1 MIYQK
6 GDLLSV
12 ESGIIAHGCNCQGVM
27 GSGVAKLIKD
37 KYPSAYRIYKYQE
50 QTSGLKLSAVQ
61 LVMVDDSL
69 YVANLMTHQFYGRD
83 GKRYVSY
90 DAIDEY
96 LDNLLARSGKMQVN
110 IPRIGAGLGG
120 GEWEVISEIIHAQE
134 INHQK
139 EVIVWYNE

>member
-69 YVANLMTHQFYGRD
+69 YVANLMTQQFYGRD

-90 DAIDEY
+90 DAIDEC

-139 EVIVWYNE
+139 EVIVWYND